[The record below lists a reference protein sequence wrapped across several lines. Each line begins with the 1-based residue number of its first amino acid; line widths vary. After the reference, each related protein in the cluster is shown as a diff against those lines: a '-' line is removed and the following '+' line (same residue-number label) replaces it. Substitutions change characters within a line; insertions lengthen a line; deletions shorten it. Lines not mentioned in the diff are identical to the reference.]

1 MDKTDISPVL
11 VDIMRADGGIKQ
23 NYDSLKIS
31 QFETV
36 ALIRNPS
43 TDSRVDEEYLKIGE
57 ILKVALL
64 QLYEFYSI

>member
-1 MDKTDISPVL
+1 MSSVL
-11 VDIMRADGGIKQ
+11 VDIKRADGGRKQ
-23 NYDSLKIS
+23 KYDSLKIS

-43 TDSRVDEEYLKIGE
+43 SDSLDNEDYSKVGE
-57 ILKVALL
+57 ILKAALL